1 MTIIDQTSDPGFGTL
16 CAVTK
21 RFPALKEMAKTAEL
35 DASEFAGLPNTAFAW
50 ETRRKFP
57 IHSKEHTAIS
67 LGYRKVASAIPAE
80 VDEKLKKAATAYG
93 IDIQVFNA
101 PEIVKTASEEF
112 FLLGSRF
119 RVTSKEEVKYA
130 ETALLRKYASLSP
143 QDRAEAF
150 INLGKV
156 AQHFEVPLQSSTQ
169 KLAGFTITSTR
180 IMKDWVEARKVA
192 AENLKSSVASAY
204 EKLARAYD
212 GADAYITDK
221 SVQVKLAALI
231 EELDQQSG
239 VQQYYG
245 KSLLDPLQTVFNTD
259 KVATSQVMI
268 GSLMLDKD
276 KLAAL
281 PLSFW
286 ESLLGDDIAKEI
298 ATDGEPDID
307 KLMPI
312 LPTLP
317 KDLTIVAQ
325 KQLAHLA

>member
-1 MTIIDQTSDPGFGTL
+1 MAIDQTNDPGFGTL

-21 RFPALKEMAKTAEL
+21 RFPVLKEMAKTAEL
-35 DASEFAGLPNTAFAW
+35 DAGEFKDLPNTAFAW

-57 IHSKEHTAIS
+57 IHNREHTAIS

-80 VDEKLKKAATAYG
+80 VDEKLTKAAVAYG
-93 IDIQVFNA
+93 IDTQVFDV
-101 PEIVKTASEEF
+101 PEQVKVASEEF

-119 RVTSKEEVKYA
+119 RVTSKEEVKNA
-130 ETALLRKYASLSP
+130 EAALLRKYATLSP

-150 INLGKV
+150 VNLGKV

-169 KLAGFTITSTR
+169 KLAGITITSTKV
-180 IMKDWVEARKVA
+180 MQDWIEARKMA
-192 AENLKSSVASAY
+192 AENLQSTVANAY

-212 GADAYITDK
+212 DADPYIQDRT
-221 SVQVKLAALI
+221 VQTKLAALI
-231 EELDQQSG
+231 DELDQKSG
-239 VQQYYG
+239 VHQYYG
-245 KSLLDPLQTVFNTD
+245 KSLPDPLQTVFNTN
-259 KVATSQVMI
+259 KLATGQVMI
-268 GSLMLDKD
+268 GSLMIDKD

-286 ESLLGDDIAKEI
+286 ESLLGDDVAKEI
-298 ATDGEPDID
+298 ATDGEPDMD
-307 KLMPI
+307 KLAPI

-317 KDLTIVAQ
+317 QDLTIVAQ

>member
-1 MTIIDQTSDPGFGTL
+1 MIKDQTNDPGFGTL

-35 DASEFAGLPNTAFAW
+35 DASEFTDLPNTAFAW

-57 IHSKEHTAIS
+57 IHNREHTAIS
-67 LGYRKVASAIPAE
+67 LGYRKIASAIPAE
-80 VDEKLKKAATAYG
+80 VDEKLKKAAEVYG
-93 IDIQVFNA
+93 VDTTVFDT

-112 FLLGSRF
+112 FLLGGRF
-119 RVTSKEEVKYA
+119 RVTSAEEVPYA
-130 ETALLRKYASLSP
+130 EKALLRKYASLSP

-150 INLGKV
+150 VNLGKV
-156 AQHFEVPLQSSTQ
+156 AQHFEVPLQPSTQ
-169 KLAGFTITSTR
+169 KLAGFTITSTQV
-180 IMKDWVEARKVA
+180 MKDWVEARKVA
-192 AENLKSSVASAY
+192 AESLKSSVAGAY
-204 EKLARAYD
+204 EKLARSYD

-221 SVQVKLAALI
+221 SVQVKLASLI
-231 EELDQQSG
+231 DELDQQSG

-245 KSLLDPLQTVFNTD
+245 KSLLDPIQTVFNTD
-259 KVATSQVMI
+259 KVATGQVMI

-276 KLAAL
+276 KVAAL

-298 ATDGEPDID
+298 STDGEPDID